1 MGELRIERKD
11 KLVVWL
17 MAWWLVALA
26 APASSQDAKAAA
38 APSRSA
44 ILAAAREVMAGA
56 RFCTLVTLGLDG
68 HPQARVVDPFAPEQ
82 DMTVWVATKPLS
94 RKVAQLRKDPRTTLS
109 CFDARKNAYVTLLG
123 QARLVEE
130 PEEKAKRWKEEW
142 AAFYKDRNR
151 GDDYLLIRLKPTHLE
166 IVSYADGLVG
176 DDQTWRPVEL
186 DID

>member
-1 MGELRIERKD
+1 MRTKN

-17 MAWWLVALA
+17 TAWSAVVLVA
-26 APASSQDAKAAA
+26 PVQSQDAKATV

-44 ILAAAREVMAGA
+44 ILTAAREVMAGA
-56 RFCTLVTLGLDG
+56 RYCTLVTLGLDG
-68 HPQARVVDPFAPEQ
+68 HPQARVVDPFAPEE

-94 RKVAQLRKDPRTTLS
+94 RKVAQLRKDPRATLS

-123 QARLVEE
+123 RASIVED
-130 PEEKAKRWKEEW
+130 PAEKAKRWKEEW
-142 AAFYKDRNR
+142 AAFYRDRNR
-151 GDDYLLIRLKPTHLE
+151 GDDYLLIRIKAAHLE

-176 DDQTWRPVEL
+176 DDKTWRPVEI